1 MYVILVT
8 QGINYG
14 YNSLS
19 HHRTHVYHFS
29 NQTLSHLKYPISK
42 KYRSAWSCHH
52 MLICQPQQTSQIDIS
67 SNLEEVL
74 TLLSLR
80 LRGLP
85 ALPLCAPV
93 AAATVADVD
102 AATVD
107 CLTGWAVTELVV
119 CLSST
124 AVSPDAADVDAA
136 AAAGLESWSA
146 KSVINH
152 MYSQL
157 ITSARQWQS
166 RAHELI

>member
-8 QGINYG
+8 QGISIG

-19 HHRTHVYHFS
+19 HHRTHVYNFP
-29 NQTLSHLKYPISK
+29 NQTLSHLKYPTSK

-67 SNLEEVL
+67 SNSEEVL

-93 AAATVADVD
+93 AAAPVAAVD
-102 AATVD
+102 ADVD

-119 CLSST
+119 CLSSA
-124 AVSPDAADVDAA
+124 AVSPDAVNADA

-152 MYSQL
+152 NL
-157 ITSARQWQS
+157 LSANHVS
-166 RAHELI
+166 KAATKSSP

>member
-1 MYVILVT
+1 
-8 QGINYG
+8 
-14 YNSLS
+14 
-19 HHRTHVYHFS
+19 
-29 NQTLSHLKYPISK
+29 
-42 KYRSAWSCHH
+42 

-107 CLTGWAVTELVV
+107 CLTG
-119 CLSST
+119 
-124 AVSPDAADVDAA
+124 
-136 AAAGLESWSA
+136 
-146 KSVINH
+146 
-152 MYSQL
+152 
-157 ITSARQWQS
+157 
-166 RAHELI
+166 